1 MTKLNTY
8 PQIFPLGGKGK
19 RGGKQEENSERFLWQ
34 EARLSC
40 QDISDAPLTGVITH
54 MGEEKLPNTAQT
66 FGIFPAGEGTQS
78 VMGGPKVGFENLV
91 FFNYIYPERLF
102 GN

>member
-19 RGGKQEENSERFLWQ
+19 RGGEQEENSERFLWQ

-40 QDISDAPLTGVITH
+40 QDISDAPLAGVMTH
-54 MGEEKLPNTAQT
+54 MGEEKLPSTAQT
-66 FGIFPAGEGTQS
+66 LGISPREEGT
-78 VMGGPKVGFENLV
+78 
-91 FFNYIYPERLF
+91 
-102 GN
+102 